1 MLVLSRKE
9 NQSIDLYHR
18 KTGVF
23 LARITLSEIR
33 REGCAAIGIDSREDI
48 LILRS
53 ELVTGRIEPDGCST
67 RSRGEVG

>member
-1 MLVLSRKE
+1 MLVLSRKT

-18 KTGVF
+18 KTGAF
-23 LARITLSEIR
+23 LARVTLAEIR

-53 ELVTGRIEPDGCST
+53 ELVTGRIEPDGCGT
-67 RSRGEVG
+67 RSRGEMG